1 MENRNVEIARKK
13 ARNLRGNNH
22 QALWAQ
28 KNTNSAFFARSDHH
42 TPPTFPP
49 DIKPERRKLSVDMS
63 SVLIIADNLPKLLT
77 APKPDTK
84 ARSTKKPGTKRK
96 ATATKTRNSAT
107 RTKISKKQSAKTPR
121 AKKAA
126 KHIAVAEPQVLHAET
141 GVPKSTTVLNAQTA
155 AQTPSPPPTKLLQ
168 NEPEPPLPRAQAV
181 TIYRKNGLLDLLGYW
196 MRRRATDIAKLLKP
210 RPKRVK
216 VPPHFAQ
223 ILAENA
229 SLRKEIDRLRA
240 LQAG

>member
-28 KNTNSAFFARSDHH
+28 KNTNSAFFIRSDHH

-63 SVLIIADNLPKLLT
+63 SVMIVADNLPKLLAVPT
-77 APKPDTK
+77 PDVK
-84 ARSTKKPGTKRK
+84 ARSPKKPATKRK
-96 ATATKTRNSAT
+96 ATATKTRKSVAKTN
-107 RTKISKKQSAKTPR
+107 ISKKQSVKKPRVKKT
-121 AKKAA
+121 
-126 KHIAVAEPQVLHAET
+126 IAL
-141 GVPKSTTVLNAQTA
+141 TA
-155 AQTPSPPPTKLLQ
+155 AIDPQILLAAPSIPAMPNAPTAVQAPPSLSTNPSHHEMAT
-168 NEPEPPLPRAQAV
+168 PLPRAQTV
-181 TIYRKNGLLDLLGYW
+181 TIYRKNGLFNLLGYW
-196 MRRRATDIAKLLKP
+196 MRRRASDIAKLLKP

-216 VPPHFAQ
+216 APPHIAQ

-229 SLRKEIDRLRA
+229 ALRKEIDRLRA
-240 LQAG
+240 LNAS

>member
-1 MENRNVEIARKK
+1 
-13 ARNLRGNNH
+13 
-22 QALWAQ
+22 
-28 KNTNSAFFARSDHH
+28 
-42 TPPTFPP
+42 
-49 DIKPERRKLSVDMS
+49 MS
-63 SVLIIADNLPKLLT
+63 SVLIVADNLPKTLT
-77 APKPDTK
+77 VPKPGTK
-84 ARSTKKPGTKRK
+84 ARSAKKPGTKRK
-96 ATATKTRNSAT
+96 AATTKTN
-107 RTKISKKQSAKTPR
+107 ISKKQSAKKPR

-126 KHIAVAEPQVLHAET
+126 KHIAVAEPQVLHAES
-141 GVPKSTTVLNAQTA
+141 GVQASATVLNAQTA
-155 AQTPSPPPTKLLQ
+155 AQTPSPPPTNLLQ
-168 NEPEPPLPRAQAV
+168 NQPETPLPRAQAV